1 AHRHGRQDPQVVRTC
16 NCCARADHSA
26 YGRRQDGRAP
36 RQPRARCARRGF
48 AAQRAR
54 HRGAHRRQCASSARR
69 GRFARAHRGSRVRGA
84 RARAGAHDHQS
95 ADGTSLRAR
104 ARSRAHSMI
113 RIAAIGDVHAGARPS
128 KEWVD
133 GCARLA
139 AEADLL
145 LYAGDLTQHGAL
157 NEAEALVAPLKDA
170 GIPVVAILGNHDYNL
185 GQEHSIRRMMERSGI
200 CVVEGSATTVEVA
213 GARVGVAGA
222 KGFAGGF
229 SGASASAFGEEA
241 MKAFV
246 KVTRDAAN
254 ALGEALAGLRC
265 DVRVALTHYSPA
277 RDTLYGEKPEV
288 YPFLGSYLLG

>member
-1 AHRHGRQDPQVVRTC
+1 
-16 NCCARADHSA
+16 
-26 YGRRQDGRAP
+26 
-36 RQPRARCARRGF
+36 
-48 AAQRAR
+48 
-54 HRGAHRRQCASSARR
+54 
-69 GRFARAHRGSRVRGA
+69 
-84 RARAGAHDHQS
+84 
-95 ADGTSLRAR
+95 
-104 ARSRAHSMI
+104 MI

-254 ALGEALAGLRC
+254 ALGEALAQLSC

-288 YPFLGSYLLG
+288 YPFLGSYLLGAAIDGCAVDLAVHGHAHHGTERGITAGGTPVRNVAMPVLRAPFNVYEFGD